1 MNTMVRTKLSQWRR
15 VCDIEE
21 LAVERGRAALIG
33 REQVALFRT
42 AYGDVYAVQQLDPF
56 SGANVISRGIV
67 GSRGHVPT
75 IASPMY
81 KQVFDLRTG
90 DCLDSAGYAAVDGG
104 DGSLKIWDVLI
115 IDGDVLV
122 TQMPVEPVPQLRSSA

>member
-1 MNTMVRTKLSQWRR
+1 MNTIVRTKLSQWRR
-15 VCDIEE
+15 VCDIDE

-42 AYGDVYAVQQLDPF
+42 MYGDVYAVQQLDPF

-67 GSRGHVPT
+67 GNRGHVPT
-75 IASPMY
+75 VASPMY

-90 DCLDSAGYAAVDGG
+90 DCIDSAGYRPVGGG

-115 IDGDVLV
+115 SDGDVLV